1 MQAMGIDGQAI
12 GLEEVVSDMVT
23 RFKTEF
29 REPEEKVVEQ
39 FDDTDSLYL
48 IAKGACKV
56 TLKDQKKNEHQ
67 LKNLRPGDF
76 FGEISLVYGCKR
88 TATVISSKYSTLAVL
103 HKNVY
108 KEVLIE
114 FPDLQAQLKK
124 QIFKY
129 NDRMKRF
136 IVKSIEKVEYF
147 RDIGE
152 DALHDIIYN
161 LKGRKCLKG
170 TILQEPGDNA
180 TKLFFLEDGVIE
192 IFTYTD

>member
-1 MQAMGIDGQAI
+1 
-12 GLEEVVSDMVT
+12 
-23 RFKTEF
+23 
-29 REPEEKVVEQ
+29 
-39 FDDTDSLYL
+39 
-48 IAKGACKV
+48 
-56 TLKDQKKNEHQ
+56 
-67 LKNLRPGDF
+67 
-76 FGEISLVYGCKR
+76 
-88 TATVISSKYSTLAVL
+88 
-103 HKNVY
+103 
-108 KEVLIE
+108 
-114 FPDLQAQLKK
+114 
-124 QIFKY
+124 
-129 NDRMKRF
+129 MKRF